1 MEVVKT
7 SRGNGFLTF
16 AVLVNILFSAVSI
29 GFLIYKVRV
38 LEEHVLQLQKGQRY
52 HTEAII
58 ENERADLTHRNKR
71 AVESFG
77 TSKSCSSCHNAC
89 VHLFGLGASA
99 KVTTKISNDTDQQ
112 VICLRGA
119 RGPQGKEGRRGR
131 KGRPG
136 YIGKAGKKG
145 PRGGRGPPG
154 PRGRPGNAFAG
165 NTSKFLE
172 DIDTPGIEK
181 KPPAISTTKEGSHVS
196 LPCYPKGYP
205 RPEITWYKDGQEM
218 DSRLY
223 NKETGVLTFPSI
235 QFSDRGLYKCEAKNF
250 LGFESANV
258 KVVVEVTPRFVEKPE
273 TYHTGYETWDT
284 TLSCNIFGFP
294 PPKIQWTRSFRPL
307 PVDRYVAAGKD
318 LVIKDIRNGDKGPF
332 MCRGENHLGFVF
344 ALIVLE
350 VKPVI
355 PPAITSAPPS
365 VVKVTKVDDSITLY
379 CAARGSPV
387 PSLEWSKDGVPI
399 STNTTLKTDEEV
411 EGELVIPSF
420 GPTDQGVY
428 KCFFKNFDNGTA
440 EITTTV
446 ELVGCGEPHV
456 PMNGYKV
463 GENYWAGE
471 LVTFACDAGYHL
483 EGPTNRLCLENGNW
497 SNVVPTCHSICDEP
511 APLENG
517 YRVGNEFWEGK
528 NVTYKCNKG
537 FLLRGPHVRVC
548 NDIGNWTEE
557 EPTCEGPVF
566 EHSEI
571 LLNNTEYWELLK
583 GWLGPVSTL
592 PANWKLCY
600 RATDHGWSSSTFH
613 SQCNSLGPSVTFI
626 RVGEYIFGG
635 YTDRNWHS
643 GSSYTDSTWSFIFS
657 FKNRYGLEPFKLHVK
672 NSGHAIYG
680 NNGYGPTFGGGH
692 DIYIA
697 NSAGSNR
704 NSYCNLGHSYV
715 QPAGY
720 IYSASDT
727 KSLLAGSYN
736 FQPQEL
742 EVFYQTHKK

>member
-71 AVESFG
+71 AVESYG

-399 STNTTLKTDEEV
+399 SINTTLKTDEEV

-635 YTDRNWHS
+635 YTDQNWHS

-672 NSGHAIYG
+672 NSGNAIYG
-680 NNGYGPTFGGGH
+680 KNGYGPTFGGGH

-720 IYSASDT
+720 IKSASDT